1 MNERKPIRSFPADIP
16 CEAIMDSVADGVF
29 TVDLN
34 WVITSF
40 NRAAAEIT
48 GVPAEQAIGRTCRE
62 VFHSSI
68 CDGACAIGACLAE
81 DRTVSNRSI
90 SIIRTDGVRLPVSI
104 SAAPLRDGRGRVIG
118 GVETFRDLSELQLM
132 RKELQGLHSL
142 EDIRT
147 RSRAIIRI
155 LDILPQIAE
164 SLSTVLVL
172 GESGTGKELLARAIH
187 NLSPRKT
194 KPFVAVNCGAL
205 PENLLESEL
214 FGYKAGAFTDARRD
228 KPGRFGLAQGG
239 TIFLDEI
246 GDLPLALQVK
256 ILRVLQERSFEPLG
270 AVRSEP
276 ADVRVVAATNRD
288 LAAMVERGEF
298 RQDLYY
304 RLNVVQ
310 LRLPPLR
317 ERPEDIPLL
326 AAHFVDK
333 RNALMGKDI
342 QGVSEDVMGLLAR
355 YAFPGNVRELENI
368 IEYAFILC
376 SGGFIQMEHLPEYL
390 QPADLGAAH
399 EHTNPRTMEDIRHQA
414 VIEALARHKGRKR
427 PAARELGIS
436 KDTLRR
442 ILQRAGSG

>member
-1 MNERKPIRSFPADIP
+1 
-16 CEAIMDSVADGVF
+16 
-29 TVDLN
+29 
-34 WVITSF
+34 
-40 NRAAAEIT
+40 
-48 GVPAEQAIGRTCRE
+48 
-62 VFHSSI
+62 
-68 CDGACAIGACLAE
+68 
-81 DRTVSNRSI
+81 
-90 SIIRTDGVRLPVSI
+90 
-104 SAAPLRDGRGRVIG
+104 
-118 GVETFRDLSELQLM
+118 
-132 RKELQGLHSL
+132 
-142 EDIRT
+142 
-147 RSRAIIRI
+147 
-155 LDILPQIAE
+155 
-164 SLSTVLVL
+164 
-172 GESGTGKELLARAIH
+172 
-187 NLSPRKT
+187 
-194 KPFVAVNCGAL
+194 
-205 PENLLESEL
+205 
-214 FGYKAGAFTDARRD
+214 
-228 KPGRFGLAQGG
+228 
-239 TIFLDEI
+239 
-246 GDLPLALQVK
+246 
-256 ILRVLQERSFEPLG
+256 
-270 AVRSEP
+270 

-355 YAFPGNVRELENI
+355 YAFPGNVRELENL

-399 EHTNPRTMEDIRHQA
+399 ERANPRTMEDIRHQA